1 MSTMSR
7 TRRSFSALVLG
18 SALLLGACGGSSD
31 SVGNRNRNSSMDME
45 ACFESEEAKQQGI
58 QAAERDLADAVD
70 AEDHLQEKLDAVGKA
85 KKDWDEAMRN
95 NVMST
100 DEREYARIKSRY
112 YMAEKDL
119 KETRQKARWA
129 ESFRANLQ
137 ILQERAVCGSDPT
150 ITEATMGEGEGDG
163 SEDGTENDTTTTLA
177 DGDTSSAG
185 GGDFT
190 VETTTTVIGEADGT
204 TTTLDSAPDPTETT
218 VTSVESTTTLPET
231 EEPVP
236 PAPTSVCEDPTVYE
250 GLDIETI
257 VGEEFQLTHQ
267 LCVDPTARPAIFGV
281 TFKTAVLTQD
291 NGMVDWR
298 LTMDT
303 PGVYQASVFFMDATY
318 NTAVSGYS
326 LVTITVREKDG
337 RCAGQKPE
345 LTVDVASGDMEVV
358 RTCEAANYLMVM
370 GKARNHWKEFWSS
383 GPPIDDR
390 ILPRVGDYLQGQ
402 CFDIIA
408 RQGIMSNRGYF
419 EQLGDRTV
427 TTTGDCA
434 DSTTSTTVAPA
445 VTTPETTSAGADDPA
460 PTDSTDAATT
470 TTVAEKED
478 IVTALPVEV
487 MQPDDGNGKPT
498 VISLPGNGPDLSC
511 DSDCL
516 VKAAEKAGFTV
527 DQVSAF
533 EVSLNGGDW
542 NVVQAAFMTPVLP
555 GGSTV
560 RLRVT
565 PESGEPK
572 ILSMRVVPDRIDLV
586 KEGFVSPQAADSIVL
601 GGAPGADAEG
611 TESAGSSF
619 PWLIILIV
627 LVILAAAGETYRRR
641 RK

>member
-1 MSTMSR
+1 MSTTSR
-7 TRRSFSALVLG
+7 SRRSLSALVLG
-18 SALLLGACGGSSD
+18 SVLLLGACGGSSD

-58 QAAERDLADAVD
+58 QAAERDLADAED

-112 YMAEKDL
+112 YQAERDWKDA
-119 KETRQKARWA
+119 RQKARWA

-137 ILQERAVCGSDPT
+137 ILQERPVCGSDPT
-150 ITEATMGEGEGDG
+150 ITEATMGEGDG

-204 TTTLDSAPDPTETT
+204 TTTLDSAPDPTDTT
-218 VTSVESTTTLPET
+218 VTPVESTTTLPET

-236 PAPTSVCEDPTVYE
+236 PAPTNVCDDPTVYE
-250 GLDIETI
+250 GLDIQTI

-267 LCVDPTARPAIFGV
+267 LCVDPTARPAIYGV
-281 TFKTAVLTQD
+281 TFTTAVLTQD

-303 PGVYQASVFFMDATY
+303 PGVYQASVFFMDAGS

-326 LVTITVREKDG
+326 IVTITVREKDG
-337 RCAGQKPE
+337 RCEGLKPE
-345 LTVDVASGDMEVV
+345 LAVDEGSGEMELVS
-358 RTCEAANYLMVM
+358 TCDAANYLIVT
-370 GKARNHWKEFWSS
+370 GKARNHWKAFGSS
-383 GPPIDDR
+383 GTPRDGR
-390 ILPRVGDYLQGQ
+390 ISPRLGSYLQGQ

-419 EQLGDRTV
+419 EQLGDRTT

-434 DSTTSTTVAPA
+434 DTAPSTTVAPA
-445 VTTPETTSAGADDPA
+445 VTTPETTAAGADDPA

-478 IVTALPVEV
+478 IVTALPVDV
-487 MQPDDGNGKPT
+487 MQPEDENGKTT

-511 DSDCL
+511 DGDCL
-516 VKAAEKAGFTV
+516 VKAAEKAGFTG

-533 EVSLNGGDW
+533 EISLNGGDW
-542 NVVQAAFMTPVLP
+542 SVVQTAFMTPVLP

-572 ILSMRVVPDRIDLV
+572 VLSMRVVPDRIDLV

-601 GGAPGADAEG
+601 GGAPSADAKG